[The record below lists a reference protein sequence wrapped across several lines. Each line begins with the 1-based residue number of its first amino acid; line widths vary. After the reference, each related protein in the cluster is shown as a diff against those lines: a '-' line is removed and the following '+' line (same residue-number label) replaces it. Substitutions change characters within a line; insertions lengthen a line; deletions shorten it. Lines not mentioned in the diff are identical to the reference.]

1 MDFIMENYVWF
12 IVGGVIIL
20 MAIIGFIADKTDFG
34 RKAVKPKPKKVKEKP
49 TKIKVDAK
57 GINELTQNINNE
69 EKLSK
74 KDNNVSNDNEQQII
88 SSINENVD
96 QSLFA
101 PLTETNE
108 SNSKE
113 VNTTGLVNEVV
124 NEEPENS
131 QNSNVQLQNIDFPP
145 LPETNNQS
153 VSEEE
158 DIWKF

>member
-131 QNSNVQLQNIDFPP
+131 QNSNVQLQNIDLPP